1 MSSINGYDGNAMNTL
16 FSSLG
21 TTTNNNSN
29 AMDGLYG
36 INVID
41 YNTIRNG
48 SYGKLM
54 KAYYSM
60 EEDDKKTNSKNDT
73 DDTDQTLRSIK
84 DATSELKESAQALYG
99 SKSLFAKNA
108 DGKYD
113 MEAIYEKVNAFI
125 EDYNET
131 VKAVGSAET
140 DSIAKAGASMVNA
153 ATEYVDM
160 FDKLGISINGSDFT
174 LSINKEKFMAANIND
189 IKSTFSGVGSFA
201 YQMGAKASRINNLV
215 ADKIP
220 ANGSY
225 HSAAGSNASSS
236 TSKDTASTIAK
247 VLDSAKELN
256 SVGVDL
262 YKNSKLFNDINGKY
276 DVDAILEEV
285 GKFIESYN
293 DLIIK
298 AENSKAEGLANAV
311 TALKNI
317 TGDYASKLEKIGI
330 SVDKD
335 DKTLSINEDAFKESK
350 MYNVESLFK
359 GTASF
364 AYKIAVKSA
373 MVANQAETEANK
385 ANTYKENATY
395 SNNYNMGSIFDGTV

>member
-1 MSSINGYDGNAMNTL
+1 MSSINGYDGNSMNTL
-16 FSSLG
+16 LSSLG
-21 TTTNNNSN
+21 TTSNNNST

-60 EEDDKKTNSKNDT
+60 EEGDKKTDSKNDT

-84 DATSELKESAQALYG
+84 DTTSELKESAQTLYG
-99 SKSLFAKNA
+99 SKSLFLKNA

-140 DSIAKAGASMVNA
+140 ESIAKAGASMVNA
-153 ATEYVDM
+153 TTEYVDM
-160 FDKLGISINGSDFT
+160 LDKLGISISGADFT
-174 LSINKEKFMAANIND
+174 LSINKEKFLESNIAD
-189 IKSTFSGVGSFA
+189 VKSMFSGVGSFA
-201 YQMGAKASRINNLV
+201 YQIGAKASRINNFV
-215 ADKIP
+215 ADKVS
-220 ANGSY
+220 ASGSY

-236 TSKDTASTIAK
+236 TSKDAASTIAK
-247 VLDSAKELN
+247 IKDSANNLN
-256 SVGVDL
+256 AVGVDL
-262 YKNSKLFNDINGKY
+262 YKNRTLFNDINGEY

-285 GKFIESYN
+285 GAFIESYN
-293 DLIIK
+293 DLVIK
-298 AENSKAEGLANAV
+298 SENSKAEGLANAV
-311 TALKNI
+311 KALENI
-317 TGDYASKLEKIGI
+317 TDDYASKLEKIGI
-330 SVDKD
+330 SVDKE
-335 DKTLSINEDAFKESK
+335 DKTLSINEDTFRASK
-350 MYNVESLFK
+350 MYNVETLFK
-359 GTASF
+359 GTASYT
-364 AYKIAVKSA
+364 YKIAVKAA

-385 ANTYKENATY
+385 ANTYTEDATY
-395 SNNYNMGSIFDGTV
+395 SNNYNTGSIFNDII